1 MKRKLLIY
9 SLITIIFLAGC
20 WELFIYWIL
29 IDPPAVSA
37 TAENGERVQKGK
49 DFYVL
54 GNNWIKKSESGFW
67 EMYVEGNPYE
77 MGLANGRLAK
87 ELIEKQEI
95 AFVDQINLLVPSKTY
110 LNFLKY
116 FIGFFNR
123 DLPENVKL
131 EYQQEIYGI
140 SQSASDKYSFIG
152 RNYDR
157 ILNYH
162 AAHDMGHALQNM
174 RFVGC
179 TAFAVWNQKT
189 GDSSLLIGRNFD
201 FYVGDKF
208 AEDKMICF
216 FKPDSGYKFMT
227 VAWGGMI
234 GACSGMNEKG
244 LTITLNAAKS
254 EIPSGAA
261 TPVSLIAT
269 EILQYAS
276 NINEAYEI
284 AKKRKS
290 FVAES
295 FVIGSASDKK
305 TVVIEKSP
313 SKIGLYDPNRNQLI
327 CTNHF
332 QSEVFSKDS
341 LNVQHIRESAS
352 MYRHKR
358 VQELLN
364 KSSKITPTSLAYLLR
379 DKEGL
384 KNKNIGLGNE
394 NSVNQLICH
403 HSIIFQPEKKLVW
416 ISSAPYNLGK
426 YVCYD
431 LNKVFSEYKG
441 LQSPLEI
448 TEKPKEIPLDSFQF
462 TTEFRNYQAYRALS
476 DTLKR
481 YSDDSKD
488 DLGYPFIKSYVAL
501 NPNCYLPYWNAGNY
515 YLEKEEY
522 SLAANF
528 YKQALTKNI
537 PTKSEADVLKE
548 KIKKVSQ
555 K

>member
-9 SLITIIFLAGC
+9 SLVLVIFLAGC
-20 WELFIYWIL
+20 WELFLYWVM
-29 IDPPAVSA
+29 IDPPAVPSVIE
-37 TAENGERVQKGK
+37 TGIPIKKGK
-49 DFYVL
+49 DFYTL
-54 GNNWIKKSESGFW
+54 GSNWIKKSESGLW
-67 EMYVEGNPYE
+67 ELYVEGNPYE
-77 MGLANGRLAK
+77 MGLANGKLAK

-110 LNFLKY
+110 VNFLKY

-123 DLPENVKL
+123 DLPEHVPL
-131 EYQQEIYGI
+131 EYQQQIYGI
-140 SQSASDKYSFIG
+140 SKSASDKYSFIG

-179 TAFAVWNQKT
+179 TAFSIWNGKT
-189 GDSSLLIGRNFD
+189 ADSSLLIGRNFD

-244 LTITLNAAKS
+244 LTVTLNAAKS
-254 EIPSGAA
+254 EIPGGAA

-269 EILQYAS
+269 EILQYAG
-276 NINEAYEI
+276 NISEAYEI

-295 FVIGSASDKK
+295 FVIGSAIDKK

-313 SKIGLYDPNRNQLI
+313 SKIGLYDPKSDQLI

-332 QSEVFSKDS
+332 QSEAFANDS

-352 MYRHKR
+352 LYRYKR
-358 VQELLN
+358 VKELLR
-364 KSSKITPTSLAYLLR
+364 KSSRITPNSLAELLR
-379 DKEGL
+379 DRSGL

-394 NSVNQLICH
+394 NSINQLICH
-403 HSIIFQPEKKLVW
+403 HSVIFQPEKKLVW
-416 ISSAPYNLGK
+416 VSTSPYQLGK
-426 YVCYD
+426 YICYD
-431 LNKVFSEYKG
+431 LTTAFTPAPERDSH
-441 LQSPLEI
+441 EI
-448 TEKPKEIPLDSFQF
+448 AIKSNEIPVDSFQF
-462 TTEFRNYQAYRALS
+462 STHFKNYQAYHALS
-476 DTLKR
+476 DTLKK
-481 YSDDSKD
+481 YSSKESE
-488 DLGYPFIKSYVAL
+488 DLGHPFIQSYLAL
-501 NPNCYLPYWNAGNY
+501 NPTCYLPYLNAGNY
-515 YLEKEEY
+515 YSEREEFA
-522 SLAANF
+522 LAADC
-528 YKQALTKNI
+528 YKKALTKNI
-537 PTKSEADVLKE
+537 PTVNEVNVLNE
-548 KIKKVSQ
+548 KIKKASQ